1 MTKMTY
7 VTESGTVLY
16 QSKLG
21 HGKNELNFELFAA
34 ITQHILPKSYQMV
47 RYYGWYSN
55 RARGERKKR
64 GMLRPGNEP
73 EEGRSDDVT
82 VLDVSDYDP
91 PRLTSKTWRQLIYKV
106 WEVDPLVCTRCGA
119 EMKVIVLI
127 DDPAVIRRSHTLNI
141 QSFTQYSLPSAPCPM
156 LHALCLIF
164 PPSAFPIPPSIHSR
178 NSIAGGCRKTILI
191 AGRAAARAVRIIK
204 GSDIPSAPQSTPYKN
219 VQPNDCLLITYTS
232 R

>member
-21 HGKNELNFELFAA
+21 HGKNERNFELFAAAEFIAA

-47 RYYGWYSN
+47 HYYGWYSN

-91 PRLTSKTWRQLIYKV
+91 PRLTSKTWRQLIHKV
-106 WEVDPLVCTRCGA
+106 WEVDPLVCARCGA
-119 EMKVIVLI
+119 EMKVSALI

-156 LHALCLIF
+156 LSGLCSLPHAPCLLPYISPF
-164 PPSAFPIPPSIHSR
+164 RIPHSAFNSHCPIPSTQYQYR
-178 NSIAGGCRKTILI
+178 
-191 AGRAAARAVRIIK
+191 
-204 GSDIPSAPQSTPYKN
+204 SAQKLPFDQ
-219 VQPNDCLLITYTS
+219 L
-232 R
+232 